1 MEAVVRGHIH
11 KTKAFHGF
19 MIRNNDISINKGVF
33 MDSRK
38 GLSDR
43 FIKPGHFMD
52 LF

>member
-1 MEAVVRGHIH
+1 MDWKMWFED
-11 KTKAFHGF
+11 K
-19 MIRNNDISINKGVF
+19 SINKGVF

-43 FIKPGHFMD
+43 SIKPGHFMD